1 MKRWWIGVALLGLLL
16 SACTLT
22 VTPTTP
28 LTASPTATP
37 TCTRYETADAAQA
50 VTPFAVVVPVGE
62 DVGPLEQAE
71 VCAPPYD
78 VKLTYRLPNGGTLI
92 ARSWSPEGTY
102 ELPADPLMQAVTVMG
117 EDGWKGEVIS
127 GMHGLLWEKGD
138 GVIYA
143 LVSPDVAL
151 DELLQL
157 RIQPAFMQ

>member
-1 MKRWWIGVALLGLLL
+1 MKRWWIGVALAGLLL
-16 SACTLT
+16 SACAPKA
-22 VTPTTP
+22 TPTP
-28 LTASPTATP
+28 PSTAEPTATP
-37 TCTRYETADAAQA
+37 TCTTYATVEAAQA
-50 VTPFAVVVPVGE
+50 GVPFAVVVPVGE
-62 DVGPLEQAE
+62 DVGPLMQAE
-71 VCAPPYD
+71 VCSPPYD

-117 EDGWKGEVIS
+117 EDGWKGEVIA
-127 GMHGLLWEKGD
+127 GMYGLLWEKGD

-157 RIQPAFMQ
+157 RIQPAFVQ